1 MTKIKQPQ
9 VWCWWD
15 RGETEDGMTGF
26 VTPQDH
32 NKFSAGGL
40 GPFRRIL
47 TPDGHT
53 VSQMSRFRGMLQDG
67 DDLDV

>member
-15 RGETEDGMTGF
+15 RDETEDGMTGF
-26 VTPQDH
+26 VTPQDR
-32 NKFSAGGL
+32 NKFSAGGP

-47 TPDGHT
+47 TSDSHT